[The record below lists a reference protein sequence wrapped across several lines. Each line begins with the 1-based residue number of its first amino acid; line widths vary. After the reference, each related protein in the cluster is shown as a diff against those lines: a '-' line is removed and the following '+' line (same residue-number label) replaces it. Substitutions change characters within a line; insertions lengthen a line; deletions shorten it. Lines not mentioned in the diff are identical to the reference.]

1 MDTNRTQNYTYDH
14 LSRLTQ
20 AVSTSYG
27 TLTWQ
32 YSLIGNITYN
42 SQMGSYTY
50 GTKPHAVTQAGSN
63 TYGYDANG
71 NMINK
76 AGVTITYDYDNRPAA
91 TGSTSF
97 VYDSSGQ
104 RVKKITPGTT
114 ITYVGKHYECT
125 NGVCKKYVF
134 AGSQRVAVK
143 TNTGTWYY
151 HPDHLGS
158 SSIVTDNTGNKSE
171 EIYYY
176 PFGGTRT
183 DTGSV
188 SVKHKFTG
196 QERDDETGLYYY
208 GARYYDPQ
216 LGRFISADSIVQ
228 APFDPQTLNRYSYCR
243 NNPIIYSDPSGH
255 DFGLTAI
262 LIGAAFGALSSG
274 VLSVWDLLALALG
287 AVTGAI
293 SGACFYGAGEIIS
306 NMANQGAIAGVVE
319 AQSMGLGPLGTAV
332 LRDLGAKTAITT
344 MGRMGIHAIA
354 GGVSGAINT
363 GITGGDIGMGALTG
377 AVSGGIAKGLGSLF
391 HSEVAGNGYAGIATM
406 YGGDFGEGAFQGAWT
421 AGFGYMFNNL
431 LHPLDGNGQ
440 EVVDKRERPYGT
452 TDKELWSAAAV
463 MAVGPTIMITG
474 PATVIKAGEYL
485 ISTEYVGKM
494 LANPKQLIRL
504 NKAISDFLVGY
515 SPGAPQ
521 SLNGLKGWTVGRA
534 QQAAETILNKSN
546 E

>member
-1 MDTNRTQNYTYDH
+1 
-14 LSRLTQ
+14 
-20 AVSTSYG
+20 
-27 TLTWQ
+27 
-32 YSLIGNITYN
+32 
-42 SQMGSYTY
+42 
-50 GTKPHAVTQAGSN
+50 
-63 TYGYDANG
+63 
-71 NMINK
+71 MINR

-91 TGSTSF
+91 TGTTSF

-255 DFGLTAI
+255 WFIIDDLIAAG
-262 LIGAAFGALSSG
+262 IGALVGAVSAAINGEDIGQGAL
-274 VLSVWDLLALALG
+274 
-287 AVTGAI
+287 TGAI
-293 SGACFYGAGEIIS
+293 SGALIYAGGVLGGAAAGAINSSIQGGDVGQGALYGALGAAAGIGMGLAMGPIGFNITDQYAQAFAS
-306 NMANQGAIAGVVE
+306 IAGGGLVGGGVTALAGGDFGQGFVNGAIGGTTAYLANMGITEFLKSQAANTGDGSKGMGKENNQKAKPSNNLFNKSSITPTPLESDLPSWPLPKKSEVELRASLNVEPNKLIYWSCVGTKVTQNIETYGIALLAVAGG
-319 AQSMGLGPLGTAV
+319 APSSPITGPLGTMISV
-332 LRDLGAKTAITT
+332 
-344 MGRMGIHAIA
+344 
-354 GGVSGAINT
+354 GGW
-363 GITGGDIGMGALTG
+363 
-377 AVSGGIAKGLGSLF
+377 SL
-391 HSEVAGNGYAGIATM
+391 
-406 YGGDFGEGAFQGAWT
+406 
-421 AGFGYMFNNL
+421 
-431 LHPLDGNGQ
+431 
-440 EVVDKRERPYGT
+440 
-452 TDKELWSAAAV
+452 
-463 MAVGPTIMITG
+463 
-474 PATVIKAGEYL
+474 
-485 ISTEYVGKM
+485 
-494 LANPKQLIRL
+494 
-504 NKAISDFLVGY
+504 LVGQATNDAF
-515 SPGAPQ
+515 SCRQ
-521 SLNGLKGWTVGRA
+521 RA
-534 QQAAETILNKSN
+534 LQGVK
-546 E
+546 